1 VLINANLSSHKHG
14 QGVQHSDL
22 RSLLFDLGDMHR
34 PSPNMEEDM
43 EFAKGIIINQVLKKF
58 AKSRNLITFS
68 CD

>member
-1 VLINANLSSHKHG
+1 VLINANSSSHKHG
-14 QGVQHSDL
+14 QGVHHSDL